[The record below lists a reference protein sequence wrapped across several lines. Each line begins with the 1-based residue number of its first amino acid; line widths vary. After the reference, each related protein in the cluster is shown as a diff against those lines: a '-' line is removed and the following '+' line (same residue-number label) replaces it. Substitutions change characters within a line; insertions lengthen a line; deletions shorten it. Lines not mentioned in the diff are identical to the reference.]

1 MYCPLMKHLQRLG
14 GLDVDATT
22 IPIAVRNTAPP
33 PSSSSGA
40 QAHAPSTSPLPPR
53 WQRLEVEIWQGGL
66 EKHNQRLEGF
76 EAITGLEM

>member
-1 MYCPLMKHLQRLG
+1 M
-14 GLDVDATT
+14 DATT

-33 PSSSSGA
+33 PSSSGPH
-40 QAHAPSTSPLPPR
+40 AHAASTSPSSLDDDAHYNSDVSNVPPR

>member
-1 MYCPLMKHLQRLG
+1 
-14 GLDVDATT
+14 VDATT

-33 PSSSSGA
+33 PSSSGPQS
-40 QAHAPSTSPLPPR
+40 HVSPTSPSSLDANYNSDASNVPPR